1 MKHTTILLTLTLMAL
16 LLTACG
22 TTPTTDSDIP
32 ENRLAS
38 QYIRLGVGYMQEG
51 KFDLAM
57 ARLQRAREL
66 NPRSAE
72 AHDALGVLHERLGQ
86 NDEAEESFR
95 KAIRLQPSFSR
106 AHTNFGSFLCRR
118 GRVEQA
124 EQEFEAAVANPLYE
138 NPEIAYTNAGLCLY
152 QTGDLGKAENYLRRA
167 LQANPQVGVA
177 LLRMADISYQTG
189 RYLPARAYLERYT
202 EVGPQTPESL
212 WLGFRIEDKLGDRD
226 TASKY
231 ALLLEANFPDS
242 QEVRLL
248 QEDRQK

>member
-1 MKHTTILLTLTLMAL
+1 MKRTIILPTFTLMVL
-16 LLTACG
+16 LLTACA
-22 TTPTTDSDIP
+22 TTPTTEPELP
-32 ENRLAS
+32 ENRHAS
-38 QYIRLGVGYMQEG
+38 QYVRLGVGYMQEG
-51 KFDLAM
+51 NFELAM
-57 ARLQRAREL
+57 IRLQRALEL

-86 NDEAEESFR
+86 HDEAEASFR
-95 KAIRLQPSFSR
+95 KAIRFQPNLSR

-118 GRVEQA
+118 GRVEEA

-152 QTGDLGKAENYLRRA
+152 QAGDLDKAEQHLRRA
-167 LQANPQVGVA
+167 LQINPRVGVA

-189 RYLPARAYLERYT
+189 RYMPARAYMQRYT

-212 WLGFRIEDKLGDRD
+212 LLGFRIEDKLGDRD